1 MILKKIHF
9 VTVQKIATWDG
20 VGSLLPLLRYSGKSG
35 LLRGFSHSRQP
46 KSINALTLDQ
56 FDAGKEKS

>member
-9 VTVQKIATWDG
+9 VTVQKQPPGT
-20 VGSLLPLLRYSGKSG
+20 VGWLPLLRYSGKSG

-46 KSINALTLDQ
+46 KSINALAVDQ
-56 FDAGKEKS
+56 FDVGKEKS